1 MYFYTCTLSSVII
14 EHRNTSMIIQPKQYI
29 IIEMLIILRTG
40 TRTETRAETKAETRT
55 KTRTETKSEI
65 RTETRSETK
74 AVTETGTR
82 LYKGA

>member
-14 EHRNTSMIIQPKQYI
+14 EHRNKSMIIQPKQYI

-55 KTRTETKSEI
+55 
-65 RTETRSETK
+65 ETRSETK

>member
-40 TRTETRAETKAETRT
+40 TRTGTRTETRAETKAETRT
-55 KTRTETKSEI
+55 ET